1 MPPSRDGSGVD
12 GGSLDRGR
20 GRGRGRSSGNGHQ
33 GPPPPYSTDDDSPR
47 RLSMTPG
54 TFSLPRVHV
63 TQATDDE
70 AQQNPLYGAAV
81 DFIY

>member
-1 MPPSRDGSGVD
+1 
-12 GGSLDRGR
+12 
-20 GRGRGRSSGNGHQ
+20 
-33 GPPPPYSTDDDSPR
+33 
-47 RLSMTPG
+47 MTPG